1 MKKIFSSVIWITGLS
16 GSGKTT
22 ISKILKKK
30 LGLIYERVIHLDG
43 DELRDCA
50 STIIK
55 QNSFS
60 NNDRIRI
67 GLFYSKLAR
76 KFASQNFIVI
86 MSVMALQ
93 REVHLWN
100 KKNIPNLYEVMLDV
114 PVKELKSRDPKG
126 IYKKYNEGK
135 IKNLY
140 GLDLK
145 YDKPKKPWMNI
156 KWSRQLNK
164 NLIVDRI
171 INKFL
176 KDKKFKK

>member
-1 MKKIFSSVIWITGLS
+1 
-16 GSGKTT
+16 
-22 ISKILKKK
+22 
-30 LGLIYERVIHLDG
+30 
-43 DELRDCA
+43 
-50 STIIK
+50 
-55 QNSFS
+55 
-60 NNDRIRI
+60 
-67 GLFYSKLAR
+67 
-76 KFASQNFIVI
+76 
-86 MSVMALQ
+86 MALQ